1 MEYFKPID
9 KIAKKGKEKIPSMM
23 PKIIMSVACFV
34 AFYVL
39 AIFVY
44 NQIVKYNQEN
54 ENNKIVLEPL
64 AYFAYYVIICIGIS
78 IILVNLGIELNSL
91 FVILGSI
98 GLTLGLALQSTI
110 SNIASGVMILLLN
123 YYDIGDLI
131 EFGPTLGYV
140 DKFDLFTTTIK
151 DQNGVFIKV
160 PNATITGA
168 PITNYSKYE
177 DVILAFVVTLSSNN
191 VSEKYD
197 ELIREI
203 NAKLAA
209 ECTYATNKDEISVD
223 VLNLSA
229 SGTQLKINVPIKSR
243 DYLAAKYLSQQIVRN
258 VITEKKL
265 LMVDNSYVK

>member
-9 KIAKKGKEKIPSMM
+9 KIAKKGREKIPSII
-23 PKIIMSVACFV
+23 PKIIMSVVCFV
-34 AFYVL
+34 VFYVL

-54 ENNKIVLEPL
+54 ENNKILLEPL
-64 AYFAYYVIICIGIS
+64 AHIAYYVIICMGLS
-78 IILVNLGIELNSL
+78 IVLVNLGIELNSL

-98 GLTLGLALQSTI
+98 GLTLGLALQGTI
-110 SNIASGVMILLLN
+110 SNIASGIMILVLN

-131 EFGPTLGYV
+131 EFGNTLGYV

-168 PITNYSKYE
+168 PITNYSKHE
-177 DVILAFVVTLSSNN
+177 DVILAFVITLSSNN

-197 ELIREI
+197 DLINEI
-203 NAKLAA
+203 TAKLAA
-209 ECTYATNKDEISVD
+209 ECTYATNKDEISVNI
-223 VLNLSA
+223 LNLSA
-229 SGTQLKINVPIKSR
+229 SGTQLKINIPIKSR